1 METESSCIPTS
12 KYDVQAV
19 YRARALGYPAL
30 NDLLPQLLE
39 WLLDVN
45 WPVAQHVAPLLSLA
59 GSEIVPHIKAVFSSD
74 DHLWKYSLLA
84 SGLIRDLAPVVHDAL
99 RDDLVR
105 MATQPTDAERRE
117 DVDSMARETLA
128 AWEKRALVPSGG
140 NILAAALALLRS
152 QGYAV
157 ATEAGDPLLRAEK
170 GGQTFVAEDPLLLL
184 GLVKLHE
191 MRGVRRH
198 PTGREVPDY
207 LSLVRME

>member
-1 METESSCIPTS
+1 METESSCIPAS

-45 WPVAQHVAPLLSLA
+45 WPVAQHVASLLSLA
-59 GSEIVPHIKAVFSSD
+59 GREIVPHIKAVFSSD
-74 DHLWKYSLLA
+74 DPLWKYSLFA
-84 SGLIRDLAPVVHDAL
+84 SGLIRDLAPAVHDAL

-105 MATQPTDAERRE
+105 MATQPTDAER
-117 DVDSMARETLA
+117 VDEVDLMARQTLE
-128 AWEKRALVPSGG
+128 AWEKRTVAPSGG
-140 NILAAALALLRS
+140 NMLAAALALLRS

-157 ATEAGDPLLRAEK
+157 AAETGDSLLRAEK
-170 GGQTFVAEDPLLLL
+170 GGQTFAAEDPLLLL

-191 MRGVRRH
+191 TRGVRRH
-198 PTGREVPDY
+198 PASREAPDY